1 MTERPPASDEPV
13 NLNDLIAHVLLQHPT
28 GDALQHLGDAVQAS
42 QRIGEAA
49 DHLIGH
55 FVDEA
60 RAAGASWTEIGA
72 NMGVTKQ
79 AAQKRFVPKD
89 SEDPDFP
96 DRGPLNRFTPRAR
109 NVVKNAKSSAAM
121 LGHSHVTNETL
132 LLGLITEPEGLAA
145 QALVAAG
152 DQLDQLR
159 DAILANN
166 KRSRRRAVGDVRF
179 SGESKKTLELALRTA
194 LSMNHNYI
202 GTEHLLLGILKQ
214 PKDPATKLLAE
225 RGITL
230 ATAEPWLAAELDRI
244 LKARKAG

>member
-1 MTERPPASDEPV
+1 MANEPV
-13 NLNDLIAHVLLQHPT
+13 NLNELIAHVRKQHPS
-28 GDALQHLGDAVQAS
+28 GDALQHLGDAVDVS
-42 QRIGEAA
+42 QRLGETA

-55 FVDEA
+55 FVDAA

-109 NVVKNAKSSAAM
+109 NVIKNAKSATAM
-121 LGHSHVTNETL
+121 LGHSHVTNETM

-145 QALVAAG
+145 QALLAAG
-152 DQLDQLR
+152 EQLDLLR
-159 DAILANN
+159 DAILAANQ
-166 KRSRRRAVGDVRF
+166 KSRRRAMSDVRF

-214 PKDPATKLLAE
+214 PKDPATRLLAE
-225 RGITL
+225 RNVTL
-230 ATAEPWLAAELDRI
+230 ESAESWLIAELDRI
-244 LKARKAG
+244 LKARQAG